1 MSFFRKINGL
11 LMSIFTLNKSCILLI
26 ILLITSCRSGGN
38 DYVVTPPEI
47 PISDLR
53 SGDIA
58 FRLGRTLESRAIAAE
73 GGYSHVGIVI
83 RHDST
88 LQIAHI
94 EPSRNGSELIKYESL
109 EQFFHP
115 DNATSGAV
123 MRIEN
128 LDSAQ
133 LAIVENYLFSC
144 KNITFDHDYKLSD
157 TTQMYCTE
165 LAFRA
170 FSKIG
175 IDITDGTR
183 RRVPIAQEKV
193 ILPTDIFRNDRLVE
207 IWRY

>member
-1 MSFFRKINGL
+1 
-11 LMSIFTLNKSCILLI
+11 MSIFTLNKYHILLI
-26 ILLITSCRSGGN
+26 LLLITSCRSGGN
-38 DYVVTPPEI
+38 DYAATPPEI
-47 PISDLR
+47 PISNLR

-58 FRLGRTLESRAIAAE
+58 FRLGRTIESRAIAAE

-83 RHDST
+83 LHDST

-94 EPSRNGSELIKYESL
+94 EPSRGGSELTKYESL

-123 MRIEN
+123 MRIEG
-128 LDSAQ
+128 LGSEQQAS
-133 LAIVENYLFSC
+133 VENYLFSC

-170 FSKIG
+170 FSEIG
-175 IDITDGTR
+175 IDITNGIR
-183 RRVPIAQEKV
+183 HRVPLAQEEV
-193 ILPTDIFRNDRLVE
+193 ILPADIFRNERLVE

>member
-1 MSFFRKINGL
+1 
-11 LMSIFTLNKSCILLI
+11 MSIFTLNKSCILLI
-26 ILLITSCRSGGN
+26 LLLITSCCSGGN
-38 DYVVTPPEI
+38 DYAATPPEI
-47 PISDLR
+47 PISNLR

-58 FRLGRTLESRAIAAE
+58 FRLGRTLESRVIATE

-94 EPSRNGSELIKYESL
+94 EPSRGGSELTKYESL

-115 DNATSGAV
+115 QNATSGAV
-123 MRIEN
+123 MRIEG
-128 LDSAQ
+128 LGSEQQAS
-133 LAIVENYLFSC
+133 VENYLFAC

-170 FSKIG
+170 FSEIG
-175 IDITDGTR
+175 IDITNGIR
-183 RRVPIAQEKV
+183 HRVPLAQEEV

-207 IWRY
+207 IWQY

>member
-1 MSFFRKINGL
+1 MLFFRKINGL

-26 ILLITSCRSGGN
+26 LLLITSCRSDGN

-47 PISDLR
+47 PAYNLR

-58 FRLGRTLESRAIAAE
+58 FRLGRTLESRVIATE

-88 LQIAHI
+88 LQIVHI
-94 EPSRNGSELIKYESL
+94 EPSRGGSELTKYESL

-115 DNATSGAV
+115 QNATSGAV
-123 MRIEN
+123 MRIEGLN
-128 LDSAQ
+128 SEQ
-133 LAIVENYLFSC
+133 QAIVENYLFSC

-170 FSKIG
+170 FSEIG
-175 IDITDGTR
+175 IDITNGIR
-183 RRVPIAQEKV
+183 HRVPLAQEEV

>member
-1 MSFFRKINGL
+1 MLFFRKINGL
-11 LMSIFTLNKSCILLI
+11 LMSIFTLNKPCILLI
-26 ILLITSCRSGGN
+26 LLLITSCRSGGN

-47 PISDLR
+47 PISNLR

-58 FRLGRTLESRAIAAE
+58 FRLGRTLESRVIATE

-83 RHDST
+83 RLDST

-94 EPSRNGSELIKYESL
+94 EPSRGGSELTKYESL

-123 MRIEN
+123 MRIEG
-128 LDSAQ
+128 LGSEQQAS
-133 LAIVENYLFSC
+133 VENYLFSC

-170 FSKIG
+170 FSEIG
-175 IDITDGTR
+175 IDITNGIR
-183 RRVPIAQEKV
+183 HRVPLAQEEV
-193 ILPTDIFRNDRLVE
+193 ILPTDISNNDRLVE

>member
-1 MSFFRKINGL
+1 MLFFRKIKGL
-11 LMSIFTLNKSCILLI
+11 LMSIFTLNKSRILLI
-26 ILLITSCRSGGN
+26 LLLIASCRSGGN
-38 DYVVTPPEI
+38 DYAATPSEI
-47 PISDLR
+47 PISNLR

-58 FRLGRTLESRAIAAE
+58 FRLGRTLESRVIATE

-94 EPSRNGSELIKYESL
+94 EPSRNSSELTKYESL

-115 DNATSGAV
+115 QNATSGAV
-123 MRIEN
+123 MRIEGLN
-128 LDSAQ
+128 SEQQAS
-133 LAIVENYLFSC
+133 VENYLFSC

-170 FSKIG
+170 FSEIG
-175 IDITDGTR
+175 IDITNGIR
-183 RRVPIAQEKV
+183 HRVPLAQEVV
-193 ILPTDIFRNDRLVE
+193 ILPTDISNNDRLVE

>member
-1 MSFFRKINGL
+1 
-11 LMSIFTLNKSCILLI
+11 MSIFTLNKSCILLI
-26 ILLITSCRSGGN
+26 LLLITSCRSGDN
-38 DYVVTPPEI
+38 DYAATPPEI
-47 PISDLR
+47 PISNLR

-58 FRLGRTLESRAIAAE
+58 FRLGRTLESRVIATE

-94 EPSRNGSELIKYESL
+94 EPSRGGSELTKYESL

-123 MRIEN
+123 MRIEG
-128 LDSAQ
+128 LGSEQQAS
-133 LAIVENYLFSC
+133 VENYLFAC

-170 FSKIG
+170 FSEIG
-175 IDITDGTR
+175 IDITNGIR
-183 RRVPIAQEKV
+183 HRVPLAQEEV
-193 ILPTDIFRNDRLVE
+193 ILPTDISNNDRLVE

>member
-1 MSFFRKINGL
+1 MLFFRKINGL
-11 LMSIFTLNKSCILLI
+11 LMSIFTLNKSRILLI
-26 ILLITSCRSGGN
+26 LLLITSCRSGGN
-38 DYVVTPPEI
+38 DYAATPPEI
-47 PISDLR
+47 PISNLR

-94 EPSRNGSELIKYESL
+94 EPSRGGSELTKYESL
-109 EQFFHP
+109 ERFFHP

-123 MRIEN
+123 MRIEG
-128 LDSAQ
+128 LGSEQQAT
-133 LAIVENYLFSC
+133 VENYLFSC

-170 FSKIG
+170 FSEIG
-175 IDITDGTR
+175 IDITNGIR
-183 RRVPIAQEKV
+183 HRVPLAQEEV
-193 ILPTDIFRNDRLVE
+193 ILPTDISNNDRLVE
-207 IWRY
+207 IWQY

>member
-1 MSFFRKINGL
+1 
-11 LMSIFTLNKSCILLI
+11 MSIFTLNKSCILFIL
-26 ILLITSCRSGGN
+26 LLITSCRSGGN
-38 DYVVTPPEI
+38 DYVATPSEI

-58 FRLGRTLESRAIAAE
+58 FRLGRTLESRMIATE

-83 RHDST
+83 LHDST

-94 EPSRNGSELIKYESL
+94 EPSRGGSELTKYESL

-123 MRIEN
+123 MRIEG
-128 LDSAQ
+128 LGAEQQAS
-133 LAIVENYLFSC
+133 VENYLFSC

-170 FSKIG
+170 FSEIG
-175 IDITDGTR
+175 IDITNGIKH
-183 RRVPIAQEKV
+183 RVPLAQEEV
-193 ILPTDIFRNDRLVE
+193 ILPADIFRNERLVE
-207 IWRY
+207 IWQY

>member
-1 MSFFRKINGL
+1 
-11 LMSIFTLNKSCILLI
+11 MSIFTLNKSCILLI
-26 ILLITSCRSGGN
+26 LLLITSCRSGGN
-38 DYVVTPPEI
+38 YYAATPPEI
-47 PISDLR
+47 PISNFR

-58 FRLGRTLESRAIAAE
+58 FRLGRTLESRVIATE

-83 RHDST
+83 RLDST

-94 EPSRNGSELIKYESL
+94 EPSRGDNERIKYESL

-123 MRIEN
+123 MRIEG
-128 LDSAQ
+128 LGSEQQAS
-133 LAIVENYLFSC
+133 VENYLFSC

-170 FSKIG
+170 FSEIG
-175 IDITDGTR
+175 IDITNGIR
-183 RRVPIAQEKV
+183 HRVPLAHEEV
-193 ILPTDIFRNDRLVE
+193 ILPADISNNDRLVE
-207 IWRY
+207 IWQY

>member
-1 MSFFRKINGL
+1 
-11 LMSIFTLNKSCILLI
+11 MSIFTLNKSCILLI
-26 ILLITSCRSGGN
+26 IWLITSCRSGGN
-38 DYVVTPPEI
+38 DCAATPPEI
-47 PISDLR
+47 PISNLR

-58 FRLGRTLESRAIAAE
+58 FRLGRMLESRVIATE

-94 EPSRNGSELIKYESL
+94 EPSRGGSELTKYESL

-115 DNATSGAV
+115 QNASSGAV
-123 MRIEN
+123 MRIEG
-128 LDSAQ
+128 LGSDQQAS
-133 LAIVENYLFSC
+133 VENYLFSC
-144 KNITFDHDYKLSD
+144 KNISFDHDYKLSD

-170 FSKIG
+170 FSEIG
-175 IDITDGTR
+175 IDITNGIR
-183 RRVPIAQEKV
+183 HRVPLAQEEV
-193 ILPTDIFRNDRLVE
+193 ILPADIFRNERLVE

>member
-1 MSFFRKINGL
+1 
-11 LMSIFTLNKSCILLI
+11 MSIFTLNKSCILLI
-26 ILLITSCRSGGN
+26 LLLITSCRSGGN
-38 DYVVTPPEI
+38 HYAATPPEI
-47 PISDLR
+47 PISNLR

-58 FRLGRTLESRAIAAE
+58 FRLGRTLESRVIATE

-94 EPSRNGSELIKYESL
+94 EPSRGGSELTKYESL

-123 MRIEN
+123 MRIEG
-128 LDSAQ
+128 LGSEQQAS
-133 LAIVENYLFSC
+133 VENYLFSC

-165 LAFRA
+165 LAFRT
-170 FSKIG
+170 FSEIG
-175 IDITDGTR
+175 IDITNGIR
-183 RRVPIAQEKV
+183 HRVPLAQEEV
-193 ILPTDIFRNDRLVE
+193 ILPTDISNNDRLVE
-207 IWRY
+207 IWQY

>member
-1 MSFFRKINGL
+1 
-11 LMSIFTLNKSCILLI
+11 MSIFTLNKSCILLI

-38 DYVVTPPEI
+38 DYVATPPEI

-58 FRLGRTLESRAIAAE
+58 FRLGRTLESRAIATE
-73 GGYSHVGIVI
+73 GGYSHVGII
-83 RHDST
+83 LGKDSMF
-88 LQIAHI
+88 QVVHI

-109 EQFFHP
+109 ERFFHP
-115 DNATSGAV
+115 DNASSGAV
-123 MRIEN
+123 MRVED

-133 LAIVENYLFSC
+133 LATVENYLFSC
-144 KNITFDHDYKLSD
+144 KNISFDHDYKLSD

-170 FSKIG
+170 FSEIG
-175 IDITDGTR
+175 IDITNGIR
-183 RRVPIAQEKV
+183 HRVPLAQEEV
-193 ILPTDIFRNDRLVE
+193 ILPADIFRNDRLVE

>member
-1 MSFFRKINGL
+1 MLFFRKINGL
-11 LMSIFTLNKSCILLI
+11 LMSIFTLNKSCILFIL
-26 ILLITSCRSGGN
+26 LLITSCRSGGN
-38 DYVVTPPEI
+38 DYVATPPEI

-53 SGDIA
+53 SGDLV
-58 FRLGRTLESRAIAAE
+58 FRLGRTIESRAIATE

-115 DNATSGAV
+115 QNATSGAV
-123 MRIEN
+123 MRIEGLN
-128 LDSAQ
+128 SEQ
-133 LAIVENYLFSC
+133 QAIVENYLFSC
-144 KNITFDHDYKLSD
+144 KNISFDHDYKLSD

-170 FSKIG
+170 FSEIG

-183 RRVPIAQEKV
+183 HRVPIAQEEV
-193 ILPTDIFRNDRLVE
+193 ILPTDISNNDRLVE